1 MKGQLKNTFIYL
13 TFMLGCF
20 PILTFVMRSVFT
32 IVWSVFGIY
41 IFISQKKKLNLSL
54 DILIFTLPYL
64 LIVLSLFYSTNKEY
78 GLGVLIQMLSFLIF
92 PIIFYLN
99 RGFFSKKKIYKILD
113 FFSFSVLILVL
124 FQVIQVLLNFDFVS
138 SAITLQEIKSNGYL
152 SLNEISED
160 KIDQIKLRRFR
171 NFIIKI
177 SNTHT
182 TYQGLWISLS
192 IFYLGLKSFASEKT
206 IVKIIN
212 IVVISIFI
220 LWFYLI
226 SARMPIVA
234 LVFSLVLIIL
244 FFYKSSLK
252 KKVSLLLITLF
263 ILIAL
268 LSFKNPFSIR
278 VKEYYNTGFSL
289 LGENSRVNKF
299 NSSNVRNGVYYCDL
313 KLIKEAPFFGVGLG
327 DVQDRLDDCYQDYI
341 NSKVYKWHI
350 YNTHNQYAFFWIA
363 SGVLGFISFL
373 SLIFINFFNS
383 VKKKNILLF
392 YLTSI
397 SMIVFFSEN
406 LLQRSDGVFFYCF
419 FISLLFFNNLKK

>member
-92 PIIFYLN
+92 PMIFYLN
-99 RGFFSKKKIYKILD
+99 RGFFSQKKIYKVLD

-226 SARMPIVA
+226 SARMPFIA
-234 LVFSLVLIIL
+234 LVFSLILIIL
-244 FFYKSSLK
+244 FFYKS
-252 KKVSLLLITLF
+252 TL
-263 ILIAL
+263 
-268 LSFKNPFSIR
+268 SI
-278 VKEYYNTGFSL
+278 
-289 LGENSRVNKF
+289 
-299 NSSNVRNGVYYCDL
+299 
-313 KLIKEAPFFGVGLG
+313 
-327 DVQDRLDDCYQDYI
+327 
-341 NSKVYKWHI
+341 
-350 YNTHNQYAFFWIA
+350 
-363 SGVLGFISFL
+363 
-373 SLIFINFFNS
+373 
-383 VKKKNILLF
+383 
-392 YLTSI
+392 
-397 SMIVFFSEN
+397 
-406 LLQRSDGVFFYCF
+406 
-419 FISLLFFNNLKK
+419 LFFVAFRDSQVI